1 MAGPVSSQAK
11 VGMEQWPAPDRMAAV
26 RVGHLLANE
35 LVAKGAADSRVD
47 WEGGLC
53 LGDLRHTVSHAA
65 SHGLVSGAVLS
76 KQTGIQASRWWR
88 TRRAAVAHDREK
100 WNQWTKQ
107 LVAVFPGTA
116 VIA

>member
-47 WEGGLC
+47 WEGGFAWATC
-53 LGDLRHTVSHAA
+53 VIPCRMRPAMAWFRGPSSPSR
-65 SHGLVSGAVLS
+65 
-76 KQTGIQASRWWR
+76 QASKHLAGGGHAGLPSPMIARSGTNGPSSWLPCS
-88 TRRAAVAHDREK
+88 RE
-100 WNQWTKQ
+100 
-107 LVAVFPGTA
+107 LR
-116 VIA
+116 